1 MTRWTED
8 AELLDDLRRAVAEA
22 DAVTERRRQAARAAY
37 SWRTVDEELLALTF
51 DSATSP
57 LAGVRGS
64 GQDSGRD
71 SGQAGGQAGGQPR
84 VLGFEGAGLSVELE
98 VGEDQLMGQLVSG
111 VTAQVRVETP
121 DGERGSVRSDASGF
135 FALPSRLRGPV
146 RLVVEL
152 ADGEHR
158 TPWVVL

>member
-1 MTRWTED
+1 MTRWTD
-8 AELLDDLRRAVAEA
+8 DDELLDDLRRAVAEA

-51 DSATSP
+51 DSASSP
-57 LAGVRGS
+57 LAGVR
-64 GQDSGRD
+64 D
-71 SGQAGGQAGGQPR
+71 GGQTR
-84 VLGFEGAGLSVELE
+84 VLGFEGAGLSVEIE

>member
-1 MTRWTED
+1 MTRWDDD

-22 DAVTERRRQAARAAY
+22 DAVTERRRLAARAAY
-37 SWRTVDEELLALTF
+37 SWRTVDQELLALTF
-51 DSATSP
+51 DSATAP
-57 LAGVRGS
+57 LAGVRDG
-64 GQDSGRD
+64 GQT
-71 SGQAGGQAGGQPR
+71 GGQAGGATR

-121 DGERGSVRSDASGF
+121 DGERGAARSDASGF